1 MPETGAGTSVR
12 DQGIKRLGN
21 YELTNKMNKLQLVP
35 PSPPKTKNGKLVW
48 QKQHE
53 EFLKDACKAGLTTG
67 SAVRNVCG
75 AAWKEVEA
83 KKITRK
89 MCALGL
95 KADKNSK

>member
-1 MPETGAGTSVR
+1 
-12 DQGIKRLGN
+12 
-21 YELTNKMNKLQLVP
+21 MNKLQLVP